1 MILTFF
7 LYNRYDKFDPI
18 FPLWRGVN
26 MRRGRIFIF
35 LALILIIG
43 LAVVALVFRQFV
55 LPVPS
60 STVSPQQSATVQ
72 IFIAGQNIPQG
83 EPITDDLLS
92 TISIPQEN
100 VVSVMFMDDQR
111 AELVGKVA
119 RYPIDQGVVITRS
132 MVSDGS
138 VAAGGP
144 EWASQIP
151 QGMTAI
157 SIPTSRLESVAFGV
171 RDGAHVDVNACF
183 LFIDVDPAFQTE
195 LPNEVALLV
204 APGTEVTSSAGETSV
219 TATGV
224 TLSVTSGVG
233 IQGRTEVESAFQ
245 QGIYVVPSESQ
256 RPRLVCQM
264 VLQNVAVLKLGS
276 FPLPQ
281 TQVVAEQTDPE
292 AAQVAQPQEI
302 PDILT
307 LIVTPQDSVTLSY
320 LVYGGAK
327 LSMSLRNVLDDSRV
341 ATEAAT
347 LQFLLSQYN
356 IPVPAKLPY
365 TVQPR
370 IDALSAPLQNNT
382 EPTPAPQE

>member
-1 MILTFF
+1 
-7 LYNRYDKFDPI
+7 
-18 FPLWRGVN
+18 

-43 LAVVALVFRQFV
+43 LAVVALVFRQLI
-55 LPVPS
+55 LPSAPAA
-60 STVSPQQSATVQ
+60 SPAQSATVQ
-72 IFIAGQNIPQG
+72 VFIAGQNIPQG
-83 EPITDDLLS
+83 ETITDDVLS
-92 TISIPQEN
+92 TISIPQES
-100 VVSVMFMDDQR
+100 VVSVMFTEDQR
-111 AELVGKVA
+111 SELVGKVA

-132 MVSDGS
+132 MVSDGT

-183 LFIDVDPAFQTE
+183 LFIDVDPSYQTE
-195 LPNEVALLV
+195 LPNHVSMLI
-204 APGTEVTSSAGETSV
+204 APGTEAQAAEG
-219 TATGV
+219 ATQPPGI
-224 TLSVTSGVG
+224 TLGLTNDIG

-245 QGIYVVPSESQ
+245 QGIYVIPSEPQ

-276 FPLPQ
+276 FDLPQ
-281 TQVVAEQTDPE
+281 TQVVSEQTDQANQEGQVTQPPE
-292 AAQVAQPQEI
+292 V

-307 LIVTPQDSVTLSY
+307 LVVTPQDSVTLAY
-320 LVYGGAK
+320 MVYGGAK
-327 LSMSLRNVLDDSRV
+327 LTMTLRNVLDDSRV

-365 TVQPR
+365 MMQPR
-370 IDALSAPLQNNT
+370 IDSLTSPSLQT
-382 EPTPAPQE
+382 GAQPVPAPQE

>member
-1 MILTFF
+1 
-7 LYNRYDKFDPI
+7 
-18 FPLWRGVN
+18 

-43 LAVVALVFRQFV
+43 LVVVAIVFRQIII
-55 LPVPS
+55 PG
-60 STVSPQQSATVQ
+60 STPADPPQQSATVQ
-72 IFIAGQNIPQG
+72 VFIAGQNIPQG

-100 VVSVMFMDDQR
+100 VVSVMFTEDQR

-138 VAAGGP
+138 VATGGP

-183 LFIDVDPAFQTE
+183 LFVDVDPSYQTE
-195 LPNEVALLV
+195 LPNTVSLLI
-204 APGTEVTSSAGETSV
+204 APGTEFTGTAGQGEGGTTEIQAAGITLAVTDPL
-219 TATGV
+219 GV
-224 TLSVTSGVG
+224 
-233 IQGRTEVESAFQ
+233 QGRTEVESAFQ
-245 QGIYVVPSESQ
+245 QGIYIVPSEPQ

-281 TQVVAEQTDPE
+281 TQAAAEQTDPE
-292 AAQVAQPQEI
+292 GQVAQPQPQEI

-327 LSMSLRNVLDDSRV
+327 LNMTLRNVLDDSRV

-370 IDALSAPLQNNT
+370 IDTLSSSLQNDT
-382 EPTPAPQE
+382 APTPVPQE

>member
-1 MILTFF
+1 
-7 LYNRYDKFDPI
+7 
-18 FPLWRGVN
+18 

-43 LAVVALVFRQFV
+43 LAVVALVFRQF
-55 LPVPS
+55 LIPGTPTTPQELAT
-60 STVSPQQSATVQ
+60 TVEV
-72 IFIAGQNIPQG
+72 FIAGQNIPQG
-83 EPITDDLLS
+83 EQITDDVLS
-92 TISIPQEN
+92 TISIPQES
-100 VVSVMFMDDQR
+100 VVSVMFTADQR
-111 AELVGKVA
+111 SELVGKVA

-132 MVSDGS
+132 MVSDGT

-151 QGMTAI
+151 QGMTAV

-183 LFIDVDPAFQTE
+183 LFVDVDPSYQTE
-195 LPNEVALLV
+195 LPNEVALLI
-204 APGTEVTSSAGETSV
+204 APGTEVTSQAGESSV
-219 TATGV
+219 SANGI
-224 TLSVTSGVG
+224 TLSVTNSIGV
-233 IQGRTEVESAFQ
+233 QGRTEVESAFQ
-245 QGIYVVPSESQ
+245 QGIYVVPSEPQ

-264 VLQNVAVLKLGS
+264 ILQNVAVLKLGT
-276 FPLPQ
+276 FDLPQ
-281 TQVVAEQTDPE
+281 TQVTPTEQTDPE

-327 LSMSLRNVLDDSRV
+327 LTMTLRNVLDDSRV

-365 TVQPR
+365 TMQPR
-370 IDALSAPLQNNT
+370 IDTLASPILPTVT
-382 EPTPAPQE
+382 EPAPAPQE

>member
-1 MILTFF
+1 
-7 LYNRYDKFDPI
+7 
-18 FPLWRGVN
+18 

-43 LAVVALVFRQFV
+43 LAVVALVFRQFL
-55 LPVPS
+55 LPAARTPS
-60 STVSPQQSATVQ
+60 AAQPSATVQ
-72 IFIAGQNIPQG
+72 VYIAGQNIPQG
-83 EPITDDLLS
+83 ELITDEVLS
-92 TISIPQEN
+92 TISIPPEN
-100 VVSVMFMDDQR
+100 VVSVMFTVDQR
-111 AELVGKVA
+111 ADLVNKVA
-119 RYPIDQGVVITRS
+119 KYPIDQGVVITRS
-132 MVSDGS
+132 MVSDGT

-157 SIPTSRLESVAFGV
+157 SIPTSRLDSVAFGV

-183 LFIDVDPAFQTE
+183 LFVDVDPSYQTI
-195 LPNEVALLV
+195 LPNHVGGLI
-204 APGTEVTSSAGETSV
+204 APGTEVEGQVPSATLGL
-219 TATGV
+219 TGDQ
-224 TLSVTSGVG
+224 GV
-233 IQGRTEVESAFQ
+233 QGRTEVETAFQ
-245 QGIYVVPSESQ
+245 QGIYVLPAEEQ

-264 VLQNVAVLKLGS
+264 ILQNVMVMKLGS

-281 TQVVAEQTDPE
+281 TQVSTEQDQQ
-292 AAQVAQPQEI
+292 AQAAQPQEI
-302 PDILT
+302 PDIVT

-327 LSMSLRNVLDDSRV
+327 LSMSLRNVSDDSRV

-365 TVQPR
+365 AAQPR
-370 IDALSAPLQNNT
+370 IDNLSYPALPSQ
-382 EPTPAPQE
+382 PASTTQPEE

>member
-1 MILTFF
+1 
-7 LYNRYDKFDPI
+7 
-18 FPLWRGVN
+18 

-43 LAVVALVFRQFV
+43 LAVVALVFRQFL
-55 LPVPS
+55 LP
-60 STVSPQQSATVQ
+60 TSPANNTSPVQSATVQ
-72 IFIAGQNIPQG
+72 VFIAGQNIPQG
-83 EPITDDLLS
+83 EPITDDVLS
-92 TISIPQEN
+92 TISIPQES
-100 VVSVMFMDDQR
+100 VVSVMYTADQR
-111 AELVGKVA
+111 SELVGKVA

-138 VAAGGP
+138 IAAGGP

-183 LFIDVDPAFQTE
+183 LFIDVDPSYQTE
-195 LPNEVALLV
+195 LPNHVSVLI
-204 APGTEVTSSAGETSV
+204 APGTEAQAAEGSTTVPGITL
-219 TATGV
+219 GV
-224 TLSVTSGVG
+224 TNDVGV
-233 IQGRTEVESAFQ
+233 QGRTEVESAFQ
-245 QGIYVVPSESQ
+245 QGIYVIPSEPQ

-264 VLQNVAVLKLGS
+264 VLQNVAVLKLGT
-276 FPLPQ
+276 FNLPQ
-281 TQVVAEQTDPE
+281 TQVVTEQPSDTQAQVTQPE
-292 AAQVAQPQEI
+292 AA
-302 PDILT
+302 PDVLT

-327 LSMSLRNVLDDSRV
+327 LTMTLRNILDDSRV

-365 TVQPR
+365 TMQPR
-370 IDALSAPLQNNT
+370 IDAFTSPIPANT
-382 EPTPAPQE
+382 EPTPVPQE

>member
-1 MILTFF
+1 
-7 LYNRYDKFDPI
+7 
-18 FPLWRGVN
+18 

-55 LPVPS
+55 LPTAPAANGAPV
-60 STVSPQQSATVQ
+60 QAATVQ
-72 IFIAGQNIPQG
+72 VFIAGQNIPQG
-83 EPITDDLLS
+83 EPITDDVLS

-100 VVSVMFMDDQR
+100 VVSVMYTADQR
-111 AELVGKVA
+111 SELVGKVA

-132 MVSDGS
+132 MVSDGT

-183 LFIDVDPAFQTE
+183 LFIDVDPSYQTE
-195 LPNEVALLV
+195 LPNEVALLI
-204 APGTEVTSSAGETSV
+204 APNTEITSQTGESNV
-219 TATGV
+219 SATGI
-224 TLSVTSGVG
+224 TLSVSDSLGV
-233 IQGRTEVESAFQ
+233 QGRTEVESAFQ
-245 QGIYVVPSESQ
+245 QGMYVIPSEAQ

-264 VLQNVAVLKLGS
+264 VLQNVSVLKLGT
-276 FPLPQ
+276 FALPQ
-281 TQVVAEQTDPE
+281 TQVVSEQPADPE
-292 AAQVAQPQEI
+292 AAQVAPPQEI
-302 PDILT
+302 PDVLT

-320 LVYGGAK
+320 LIYGGAK
-327 LSMSLRNVLDDSRV
+327 LTMTLRNVLDDSRV

-365 TVQPR
+365 AMQPR
-370 IDALSAPLQNNT
+370 IDALTSPALPATT
-382 EPTPAPQE
+382 EPAPVPQE